1 MTPLLP
7 FHTCALPA
15 NCKRVVSTTS
25 IKSAGHLY
33 FDSRKI
39 GAEDSSI
46 FVAIKT
52 EARDGHNFIPDA
64 YAKGCRMFIVS
75 NADSVPID
83 ADYIHCDDT
92 LKLLQWLAIQHRSL
106 LNYPLLAISGSN
118 GKTVVKEWLLELIHP
133 EKKVVYS
140 PKSHNSQLGVAM
152 SILGASQSGDLG
164 IFEAGISMP
173 NEMESLESILKPTFG
188 ILTNIGSS
196 HNENFRSQ
204 TDVLHEK
211 LKLYTGC
218 QYIIYPKTLATK
230 YGDIINRQLVHCKHF
245 VWGSSDADII
255 IDFALGK
262 ASFGKKHIKFS
273 VPKLS
278 DLWLENLGNCIAFAL
293 LNDLCDAYFCR
304 QISQL
309 KNIEN
314 RLTLHNSVGSNFI
327 LNDSYSLDI
336 NSLEEAI
343 AYFNNQVKHE
353 KKLLVLSQFDAAH
366 LKTHK
371 QALEIVKQSALNYVV
386 FIGDLWRELTV
397 DLPQSDFDIVS
408 TQAEALELCKNYYAS
423 HSMLFK
429 GARIW
434 QVENIVE
441 ALLKYG
447 NRSYLEINLAAI
459 KRNVHALKNK
469 LPKECKLLG
478 MLKAEAY
485 GSGLQRIAKTLQNAG
500 VDYFGV
506 AYTQEAI
513 ALRESGVRLPI
524 LVIHPFK
531 EDVELALRYNLELSA
546 YSVDLLLHWND
557 FLEPTDQKLGIHLE
571 IETGMHRQGLTL
583 DELRNLNFKAYKNF
597 NVKGTMSHLAEGSD
611 FGSKRTKNQ
620 IETFESALDILKQQ
634 GINPGLRHLLNT
646 DGVQNYNGNAYDMAR
661 SGIGLFGW
669 FQEGE
674 FTLKLASKISKISQV
689 KAGSKIGYGPDH
701 AVSIDG
707 NIALVPLGYAD
718 ALPYNLEPQKFAVR
732 INGKNYPLAAN
743 VCMDMIMI
751 NLGTDN
757 ACVGDDVDIIYDKK
771 SLNQLSEASN
781 TIPYEILSRFSQRI
795 SRIFID
801 E

>member
-1 MTPLLP
+1 MPLFP
-7 FHTCALPA
+7 FHTCALPE
-15 NCKRVVSTTS
+15 NCKRIIAKTS
-25 IKSAGHLY
+25 AKNSGFLH

-39 GAEDSSI
+39 SDADTSI
-46 FVAIKT
+46 FVALKT
-52 EARDGHNFIPDA
+52 EARDGHNYIVDA

-75 NADSVPID
+75 HTEFVPSD
-83 ADYIHCDDT
+83 ADYICCDDT
-92 LKLLQWLAIQHRSL
+92 LKLLQWLAIQQRYL
-106 LNYPLLAISGSN
+106 LNYPILAISGSN

-152 SILGASQSGDLG
+152 SVLSATETGDLG
-164 IFEAGISMP
+164 IFEAGISKP
-173 NEMESLESILKPTFG
+173 HEMENLEAMLKPTYG

-196 HNENFRSQ
+196 HSENFRSQ
-204 TDVLHEK
+204 TDLLIEK

-218 QYIIYPKTLATK
+218 QYIIYPKNLASK
-230 YGDIINRQLVHCKHF
+230 YGDTIKRQLLHCKHF
-245 VWGSSDADII
+245 VWGANDADIT
-255 IDFALGK
+255 IDFTQGK
-262 ASFGKKHIKFS
+262 ASFGKKHIEFTA
-273 VPKLS
+273 PKLS

-293 LNDLCDAYFCR
+293 LNNLCDDYFCR
-304 QISQL
+304 QIGQL

-353 KKLLVLSQFDAAH
+353 KKLLVLSQFDAHH
-366 LKTHK
+366 LKTHEK
-371 QALEIVKQSALNYVV
+371 ALEIIMQADLDHVV
-386 FIGDLWRELTV
+386 FIGDFWRNLNIG
-397 DLPQSDFDIVS
+397 LPPSNFDSVS
-408 TQAEALELCKNYYAS
+408 TQEEALELCKNYYAS

-434 QVENIVE
+434 QVENIVD

-531 EDVELALRYNLELSA
+531 EDVELALRYNLELCA
-546 YSVDLLLHWND
+546 YSLDLLDHWKTYLKASN
-557 FLEPTDQKLGIHLE
+557 QKLGVHLE

-583 DELRNLNFKAYKNF
+583 EELKNLNHSTLKNF
-597 NVKGTMSHLAEGSD
+597 TIKGTMSHLAEGSD
-611 FGSKRTKNQ
+611 FESKRTKQQ
-620 IETFESALDILKQQ
+620 IETFESALTILNQQ
-634 GINPGLRHLLNT
+634 NIDPGLRHLLNT
-646 DGVQNYNGNAYDMAR
+646 DGVQNYSGNAYDMAR

-669 FQEGE
+669 FSEGE
-674 FTLKLASKISKISQV
+674 FTLKLASKISKISSV
-689 KAGSKIGYGPDH
+689 KAGSKIGYGPENTVKKD
-701 AVSIDG
+701 S

-718 ALPYNLEPQKFAVR
+718 ALPYNVEPQKFAVR
-732 INGKNYPLAAN
+732 IHGKNYPLAAN
-743 VCMDMIMI
+743 VCMDMIMV
-751 NLGTDN
+751 NLGSDN
-757 ACVGDDVDIIYDKK
+757 AEVGDDVDIIYDKK
-771 SLNQLSEASN
+771 SLKQLSKASN